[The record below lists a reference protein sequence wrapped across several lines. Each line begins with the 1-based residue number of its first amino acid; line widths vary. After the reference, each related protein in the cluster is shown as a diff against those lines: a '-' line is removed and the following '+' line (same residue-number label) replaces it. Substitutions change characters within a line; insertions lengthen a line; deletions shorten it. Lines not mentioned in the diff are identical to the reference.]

1 MCLQLSYLQITNLPG
16 RLDSLEDLVEDQRDL
31 IANQTGTIER
41 QNELIARQSELI
53 VNQTE
58 MLATIST
65 MITNQNK
72 IFLEDCFVNCSLTI
86 NSRIEAVSYK
96 GLELVVNGRKHN
108 FYEEKFFD
116 FNSCDR
122 YRPGAL
128 TIEGSDVTEDE
139 KHCKYSGLILHCIAN
154 DISNPWHNFV
164 TDQTHW
170 KLSDGSTP
178 CKDDNGWAI
187 GTAWKIPFV
196 KKMKDAGATQIWSN
210 AQKVTLFGS
219 PAGHE

>member
-86 NSRIEAVSYK
+86 LIT
-96 GLELVVNGRKHN
+96 GLR
-108 FYEEKFFD
+108 
-116 FNSCDR
+116 
-122 YRPGAL
+122 
-128 TIEGSDVTEDE
+128 
-139 KHCKYSGLILHCIAN
+139 
-154 DISNPWHNFV
+154 
-164 TDQTHW
+164 
-170 KLSDGSTP
+170 LSPTMVL
-178 CKDDNGWAI
+178 N
-187 GTAWKIPFV
+187 
-196 KKMKDAGATQIWSN
+196 
-210 AQKVTLFGS
+210 
-219 PAGHE
+219 